1 MMDGRNSG
9 TTLAA
14 ANGVGGPSFPRL
26 LRALAVLAVAALG
39 WQALRTLQAQSAA
52 GLTRETWLLAGLA
65 SAAVLAGLWHILHA
79 HTMIDGTH
87 VRQSGLWKRELALS
101 KVLRVDILHLP
112 GLAWLIAPR
121 ARLHTAGSGS
131 YVFHASDPRVL
142 ERFWLLALDGPGQVR
157 DDEAGP

>member
-9 TTLAA
+9 ATLAA
-14 ANGVGGPSFPRL
+14 AGGVGGPSFPRL

-39 WQALRTLQAQSAA
+39 WQALRTLQAPTVV

-65 SAAVLAGLWHILHA
+65 GATVLAGLGHILHA

-87 VRQSGLWKRELALS
+87 VRQTGLWKRELALS
-101 KVLRVDILHLP
+101 KIQRIDILHLP

-121 ARLHTAGSGS
+121 ARLHTGGGGS

-142 ERFWLLALDGPGQVR
+142 ERFWLLALDGQGQVR
-157 DDEAGP
+157 DGESGP